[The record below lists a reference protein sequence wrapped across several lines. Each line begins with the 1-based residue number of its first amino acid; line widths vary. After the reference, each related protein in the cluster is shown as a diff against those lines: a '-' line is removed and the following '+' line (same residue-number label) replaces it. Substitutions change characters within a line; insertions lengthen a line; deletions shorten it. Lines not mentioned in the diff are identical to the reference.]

1 MIVTLV
7 LCAGTGA
14 FGTPSIEFSPDAG
27 TAGGWTYDGAGTL
40 SFNQYIAVDA
50 AMSSNADVL
59 VGALVYIPTL
69 TVAGIPDAPYTVKP
83 LGSSVLT
90 VRSPDDGT
98 IYLKATLSKG
108 DLVAVGTIG
117 AAYTNFMSDLTDVTV
132 TDAGKAL
139 GSAALSAI
147 INSGTSTL
155 DFELSLQGG
164 SGTNYHSLT
173 QMLAGGFVGGNGFSG
188 AMSIPEPATI
198 ALLSLGSLALWRKRR
213 APRRWRFG
221 AGEQAS

>member
-1 MIVTLV
+1 MKRLVIMISIWVV
-7 LCAGTGA
+7 CAGTSA
-14 FGTPSIEFSPDAG
+14 LATPGIEFSPDAG

-40 SFNQYIAVDA
+40 SFNQNIAVDA
-50 AMSSNADVL
+50 AMSSNADAL
-59 VGALVYIPTL
+59 VGALVYVPTL
-69 TVAGIPDAPYTVKP
+69 TVSGIPDAPYSLKP

-90 VRSPDDGT
+90 IRSPDDGS
-98 IYLKATLSKG
+98 IYLKATLGKG

-139 GSAALSAI
+139 GSAVLSAI

-155 DFELSLQGG
+155 DFELSLQGA
-164 SGTNYHSLT
+164 SGTNYRSLN
-173 QMLAGGFVGGNGFSG
+173 QMLAGGYIGGNGFSG

-198 ALLSLGSLALWRKRR
+198 ALLSLGSLVLWRKRR
-213 APRRWRFG
+213 V
-221 AGEQAS
+221 

>member
-1 MIVTLV
+1 MKKLV
-7 LCAGTGA
+7 MTMSILLVCAGTSA
-14 FGTPSIEFSPDAG
+14 LATPSIEFSPDAG

-40 SFNQYIAVDA
+40 SFNQDVAVDT
-50 AMSSNADVL
+50 AMSSNADPL
-59 VGALVYIPTL
+59 VGSLVYIPTL
-69 TVAGIPDAPYTVKP
+69 SVSGVPDGPYTLKP

-108 DLVAVGTIG
+108 DLVGVGTIG
-117 AAYTNFMSDLTDVTV
+117 AAYTSFTSDLTDVYV

-173 QMLAGGFVGGNGFSG
+173 QMLAGGYVGGNGFSG

-198 ALLSLGSLALWRKRR
+198 ALLGLGSLALWRKRR
-213 APRRWRFG
+213 A
-221 AGEQAS
+221 

>member
-1 MIVTLV
+1 MKRLVIMISIWVA
-7 LCAGTGA
+7 CAGTSA
-14 FGTPSIEFSPDAG
+14 LATPGIEFSPDAG

-40 SFNQYIAVDA
+40 SFDQHIAVDA
-50 AMSSNADVL
+50 AMSSNADAL

-69 TVAGIPDAPYTVKP
+69 TVSGIPDTPYSLKP

-90 VRSPDDGT
+90 IRSPDDGS
-98 IYLKATLSKG
+98 IYLKATLGKG

-117 AAYTNFMSDLTDVTV
+117 AAYTNFASDLTNVTV

-139 GSAALSAI
+139 GSAVLSAI

-155 DFELSLQGG
+155 DFELSLQGA
-164 SGTNYHSLT
+164 SGTNYHSLN
-173 QMLAGGFVGGNGFSG
+173 QMLAGGYVGGNGFSG

-198 ALLSLGSLALWRKRR
+198 ALLSLGSLVLWRKRR
-213 APRRWRFG
+213 V
-221 AGEQAS
+221 

>member
-1 MIVTLV
+1 MKRLVIIVLTLA
-7 LCAGTGA
+7 LCAGTSA
-14 FGTPSIEFSPDAG
+14 LATPSIEFSPDAG

-50 AMSSNADVL
+50 GMSSNADAL
-59 VGALVYIPTL
+59 VGALVYVPTFTVSGVPNGPYTL
-69 TVAGIPDAPYTVKP
+69 TP

-90 VRSPDDGT
+90 VRSPEDGT
-98 IYLKATLSKG
+98 LYLKATLTQG
-108 DLVAVGTIG
+108 DLVPVGTIG
-117 AAYTNFMSDLTDVTV
+117 AAYTNFTSDLTDVTV
-132 TDAGKAL
+132 TNAGKAL

-147 INSGTSTL
+147 VNSGTSTL

-164 SGTNYHSLT
+164 SGTHYRSLT

-198 ALLSLGSLALWRKRR
+198 ALLSLGSLALLRKRR
-213 APRRWRFG
+213 A
-221 AGEQAS
+221 

>member
-1 MIVTLV
+1 MKRLAVIILTLV
-7 LCAGTGA
+7 VCAGTSA
-14 FGTPSIEFSPDAG
+14 LATPGIEFSPDAG

-40 SFNQYIAVDA
+40 GFDQYVAVDA
-50 AMSSNADVL
+50 AMSSNADAL

-69 TVAGIPDAPYTVKP
+69 TVAENGSFYTLKP

-90 VRSPDDGT
+90 LEGLDGT
-98 IYLKATLSKG
+98 VYLKATLGKG
-108 DLVAVGTIG
+108 DLVPVGTVG
-117 AAYTNFMSDLTDVTV
+117 AAYTNFTSDLTDVTV
-132 TDAGKAL
+132 TNAGKAL

-147 INSGTSTL
+147 VNSGTSTL

-173 QMLAGGFVGGNGFSG
+173 EMLAGGFVGGNGFSG

-198 ALLSLGSLALWRKRR
+198 ALLSFGSFALFRKRK
-213 APRRWRFG
+213 A
-221 AGEQAS
+221 